1 MIYTNYSLTRY
12 DADEGKLFDWKEPRY
27 DEVLID
33 ENNPELGTKQGEQ
46 QHLNVKTLF
55 LGHTDSIT
63 NYIEVDADGNVTELQ
78 ETEIAMNEDYE
89 KALAELGVE

>member
-1 MIYTNYSLTRY
+1 MKAENYSLTRY

-27 DEVLID
+27 IEDADGNQVQEH
-33 ENNPELGTKQGEQ
+33 LGA
-46 QHLNVKTLF
+46 KTLF

-63 NYIEVDADGNVTELQ
+63 NYIEVDTEGNVTEL
-78 ETEIAMNEDYE
+78 TEPEVATNEDYE